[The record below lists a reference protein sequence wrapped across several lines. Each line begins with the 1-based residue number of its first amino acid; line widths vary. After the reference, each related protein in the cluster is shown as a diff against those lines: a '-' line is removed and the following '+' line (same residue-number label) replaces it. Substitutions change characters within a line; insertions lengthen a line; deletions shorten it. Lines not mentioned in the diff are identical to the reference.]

1 MGFISNKKRLYRVLT
16 AVLVFLSISFSVCGQ
31 ALRGTTGLLHAPT
44 ADMQQDKTFMLGG
57 NVLDITPLHYYD
69 FDVRYTFNYYL
80 NITVFPWLEVGYTC
94 TCLERGMVENVD
106 SADRDRGGR
115 SGYS

>member
-69 FDVRYTFNYYL
+69 FDVRYTSIIISILRF
-80 NITVFPWLEVGYTC
+80 FPGWKWDIPV
-94 TCLERGMVENVD
+94 R
-106 SADRDRGGR
+106 
-115 SGYS
+115 